1 MGAYKTLLIS
11 RIIYPIK
18 LAHKYFML
26 SQTNYKAD
34 TSLFQEACHSLP
46 KREMKTTI
54 NKPTGDFFY
63 DPWVLKDEYKGTVW
77 ETLYNSL
84 PVSKGEA
91 RIIILDPGQCY
102 QVHADID
109 DRYHLNILGDN
120 SYLIDLVRDI
130 MHPLSQDGI
139 WYDMDASFLHTATNF
154 GRKARVQLVVRKLL
168 KKNKLSNP
176 VEVSLATSM
185 ENANHA
191 RFLFDNTMSPWF
203 NEANKLGFINNFTQ
217 GTVSI
222 NFNIEQDK
230 LESFK
235 RILPKEF
242 KIL

>member
-1 MGAYKTLLIS
+1 
-11 RIIYPIK
+11 
-18 LAHKYFML
+18 ML
-26 SQTNYKAD
+26 TPTNYTIDPK
-34 TSLFQEACHSLP
+34 LYQEACNHLP
-46 KREMKTTI
+46 KGAMKTTI

-63 DPWVLKDEYKGTVW
+63 DPWIIKDEYKGTVW

-84 PVSKGEA
+84 PLIKGEA

-102 QVHADID
+102 QIHADID

-120 SYLIDLVRDI
+120 SYLIDLVREQ
-130 MHPLSQDGI
+130 MYPLSQDGI

-176 VEVSLATSM
+176 VEVALATSM
-185 ENANHA
+185 DNPNHA

-203 NEANKLGFINNFTQ
+203 NEANKLGFINNFSQANVAIT
-217 GTVSI
+217 
-222 NFNIEQDK
+222 FNIEQNK

-235 RILPKEF
+235 RMLPEEF